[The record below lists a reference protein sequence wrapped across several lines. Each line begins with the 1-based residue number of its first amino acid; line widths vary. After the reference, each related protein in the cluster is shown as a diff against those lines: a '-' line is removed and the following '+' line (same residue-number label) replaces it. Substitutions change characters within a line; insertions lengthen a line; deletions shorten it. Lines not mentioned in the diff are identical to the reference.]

1 MFTWLIITLCC
12 NFPEQSLGVL
22 RVRAV
27 SLWLVQTAQT
37 TKNITALGP
46 APGFPFPTPPPTF
59 PDALRL
65 SEMYSGWFFFCCIY
79 PTVLSKSMLP
89 FVSYVGNKAILAM
102 PLEPKIRID
111 VKTLLY
117 HILNAGFLF
126 LPLRHHVCVAG
137 LHTIM
142 HLYCTYIDAY
152 LLDHVE
158 PEHLVIKLLLWM
170 TDSIWECCCNHRKQC
185 PPSAPCPRSPQVPI
199 ISTSL
204 PLISH

>member
-46 APGFPFPTPPPTF
+46 APGFPFPTPPPTS
-59 PDALRL
+59 PNALRL

-89 FVSYVGNKAILAM
+89 FVSYIGNEEILAM
-102 PLEPKIRID
+102 PLKPQIRID

-117 HILNAGFLF
+117 HILNARFFYFFLSATTCVCS
-126 LPLRHHVCVAG
+126 RAKHHQA
-137 LHTIM
+137 
-142 HLYCTYIDAY
+142 
-152 LLDHVE
+152 
-158 PEHLVIKLLLWM
+158 
-170 TDSIWECCCNHRKQC
+170 
-185 PPSAPCPRSPQVPI
+185 
-199 ISTSL
+199 
-204 PLISH
+204 LISLLYRRIPAWPRWAGTSGDQIASLNDW